1 MAKRKKK
8 KTAKKTATAEID
20 AAVAETSEAT
30 VGMDASI
37 ETAEDLAEQVHE
49 EITKAELSAEEQQI
63 FDALKGD
70 PNCTLMRSGNVLNIY
85 GPTAVDVKNA
95 SAKVWRVLGRLRR
108 EKKIDHYP
116 EVNTFIAP
124 K

>member
-1 MAKRKKK
+1 
-8 KTAKKTATAEID
+8 
-20 AAVAETSEAT
+20 
-30 VGMDASI
+30 
-37 ETAEDLAEQVHE
+37 
-49 EITKAELSAEEQQI
+49 
-63 FDALKGD
+63 
-70 PNCTLMRSGNVLNIY
+70 
-85 GPTAVDVKNA
+85 VDVKNA